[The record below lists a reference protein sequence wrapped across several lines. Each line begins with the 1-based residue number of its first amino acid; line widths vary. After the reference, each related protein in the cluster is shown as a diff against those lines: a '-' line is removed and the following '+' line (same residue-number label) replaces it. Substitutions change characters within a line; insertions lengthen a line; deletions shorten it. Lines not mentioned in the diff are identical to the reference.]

1 MASAQLARLVT
12 GRGYEELVKL
22 REKQQRPKA
31 PPQRRVGLPRF
42 KPKAEKT
49 ERPNPH
55 GLFSAQ
61 YILDRCGPN

>member
-1 MASAQLARLVT
+1 L
-12 GRGYEELVKL
+12 
-22 REKQQRPKA
+22 EKQKVKMFIFDDVQHIIEAHMDGRPKA
-31 PPQRRVGLPRF
+31 PPQRRVRSPRF